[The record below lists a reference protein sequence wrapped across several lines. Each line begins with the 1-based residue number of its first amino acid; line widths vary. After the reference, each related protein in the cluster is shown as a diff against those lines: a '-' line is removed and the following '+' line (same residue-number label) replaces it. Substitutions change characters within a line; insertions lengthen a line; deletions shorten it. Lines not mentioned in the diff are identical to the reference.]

1 MVYKTNFFYYKRRLI
16 GIYVGVMDKKEIQ
29 AYRKALI
36 GWYETNRRD
45 LPWRKTTDPYHI
57 WVSEV
62 MLQQTQVDTVV
73 PYYKKFLSQF
83 KDIETLAAADSQAVL
98 KAWEGLG
105 YYARAR
111 NLHRAAGMVLND
123 YDGHIPDRWEN
134 FRRLPGVGDYIAAA
148 VLSLAFGRPHSV
160 VDGNVKRVLAR
171 LLAISEPVNQAS
183 AAKKF
188 REFADPLL
196 DQNRPDDYNQAIMEL
211 GAVVCKPRQPLC
223 NRCPVQEFCRAFQAD
238 EVFSYPVKLKKPASP
253 QYRIAVG
260 VVFKKGRVLITRRKP
275 SGLLGGL
282 WEFPGGKI
290 KRGERPEH
298 ACTREI
304 KEETSLVIKVDSHLS
319 RVRHAYTHFKIVM
332 DVFCCNFVSG
342 KVRLKGPVD
351 HRWIRVA
358 QLDDFPFPKA
368 NHKFFDDLKQY
379 SSRRK
384 A

>member
-1 MVYKTNFFYYKRRLI
+1 M
-16 GIYVGVMDKKEIQ
+16 GVMNKKEIQ
-29 AYRKALI
+29 SFRKALI
-36 GWYETNRRD
+36 GWYEASKRD
-45 LPWRKTTDPYHI
+45 LPWRQTTDPYHI

-73 PYYKKFLSQF
+73 PYYKKFLKQF
-83 KDIETLAAADSQAVL
+83 RDIKTLAAADSQDVL

-111 NLHRAAGMVLND
+111 NLQRAAGIVLND
-123 YDGHIPDRWEN
+123 YGGHIPDSWEK
-134 FRRLPGVGDYIAAA
+134 FRGLPGVGDYIAAA
-148 VLSLAFGRPHSV
+148 VLSLAFGRPHAV

-196 DQNRPDDYNQAIMEL
+196 DQQRPDAYNQAIMEL

-223 NRCPVQEFCRAFQAD
+223 NRCPVQKFCRAYQTD
-238 EVFSYPVKLKKPASP
+238 TVMSYPVKIKKPASP

-290 KRGERPEH
+290 KRGERPED

-304 KEETSLVIKVDSHLS
+304 REETSLVIRVDSHLG

-332 DVFCCNFVSG
+332 DVFCCTFVSG
-342 KVRLKGPVD
+342 KVQLKGPVD
-351 HRWIRVA
+351 HRWIGVA

-368 NHKFFDDLKQY
+368 NHKFFDELREF
-379 SSRRK
+379 SSRLK
-384 A
+384 AQGLKANRRTAE